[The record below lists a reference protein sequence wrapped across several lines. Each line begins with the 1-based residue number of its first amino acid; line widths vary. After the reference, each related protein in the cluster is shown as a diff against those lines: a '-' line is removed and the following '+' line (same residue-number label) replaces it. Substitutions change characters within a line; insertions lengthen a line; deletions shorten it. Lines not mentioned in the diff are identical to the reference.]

1 MAEGA
6 RLGGEAGAAKRLGD
20 GAGTPGESTDSQ
32 VDASAAGGAGAIGS
46 LVRLV
51 GRRRG
56 LAQFLPLMASLVA
69 VGVIFQILS
78 GLFLDPRNLG
88 NLFTEA
94 APLALVAVASTL
106 MIVMGEI
113 DLSLGSVAG
122 LIAAICA
129 DVMSHGAPWWV
140 AVAAALVGSL
150 LIGTLHG
157 LIVVFANVRSF
168 VVTLAGFLIWYG
180 VQLMI
185 LRPAGYIAVD
195 SPFMRSLA
203 TARLPSSFS
212 GTVVVVIGALWI
224 LGDIMTQRGRA
235 ARGALAFGLLTRL
248 CVIVLCILALLYLG
262 QGGGL
267 PIMSAI
273 VVAITACVWLAL
285 AQTAPGRH
293 LYAIGSNMFAAK
305 EHGVRVELVKFYGF
319 LATSFL
325 AGVAGLSLASY
336 TAGADNSTGT
346 GTLLLAGIG
355 ACVIGGVSLAGGRG
369 SVWGALGGALLLGGV
384 QNGLNLLN
392 LSIDLVYIVEGA
404 VVVAVLLVD
413 AAVRRQ
419 LLSR

>member
-1 MAEGA
+1 
-6 RLGGEAGAAKRLGD
+6 
-20 GAGTPGESTDSQ
+20 
-32 VDASAAGGAGAIGS
+32 
-46 LVRLV
+46 
-51 GRRRG
+51 
-56 LAQFLPLMASLVA
+56 
-69 VGVIFQILS
+69 
-78 GLFLDPRNLG
+78 
-88 NLFTEA
+88 
-94 APLALVAVASTL
+94 

-212 GTVVVVIGALWI
+212 VSVVVVIGALWI
-224 LGDIMTQRGRA
+224 LGEAMTQGGRVT
-235 ARGALAFGLLTRL
+235 RGAVAFGLLTRL
-248 CVIVLCILALLYLG
+248 CIIVLCILALLYLAE
-262 QGGGL
+262 GGGL

-273 VVAITACVWLAL
+273 VVAITACVLACAL
-285 AQTAPGRH
+285 PRRAARAPSLCDRQQPVGREGARRARRAH
-293 LYAIGSNMFAAK
+293 Q
-305 EHGVRVELVKFYGF
+305 VLVVS

-325 AGVAGLSLASY
+325 AGVAGLALASY

-355 ACVIGGVSLAGGRG
+355 ACVIDGVSLAGGRG
-369 SVWGALGGALLLGGV
+369 SVWGALGGSLLLGGV

-404 VVVAVLLVD
+404 VVVVVLLVD
-413 AAVRRQ
+413 ADGAPAGAQRRN
-419 LLSR
+419 LPVHRVSSERLWCEPR

>member
-1 MAEGA
+1 M
-6 RLGGEAGAAKRLGD
+6 
-20 GAGTPGESTDSQ
+20 
-32 VDASAAGGAGAIGS
+32 GS
-46 LVRLV
+46 LGQVIAL
-51 GRRRG
+51 RRG
-56 LAQFLPLMASLVA
+56 VAQFLPLMASLVA

-88 NLFTEA
+88 NLFIEA

-122 LIAAICA
+122 VTAAICA
-129 DVMSHGAPWWV
+129 GVMSHGAPWWV
-140 AVAAALVGSL
+140 AVGASLICAL

-185 LRPAGYIAVD
+185 LRPAGYIAVN

-203 TARLPSSFS
+203 TARVPSSFS
-212 GTVVVVIGALWI
+212 VTVIVLVGALWI
-224 LGDIMTQRGRA
+224 LGEVMTAPVRAGRG
-235 ARGALAFGLLTRL
+235 GVFGLVTRL
-248 CVIVLCILALLYLG
+248 CVIASSILALLYLG
-262 QGGGL
+262 QSGGIPG
-267 PIMSAI
+267 MSAI
-273 VVAITACVWLAL
+273 VVAITAFVWVAL
-285 AQTAPGRH
+285 VKTAPGRH
-293 LYAIGSNMFAAK
+293 LYAIGSNMLAAK

-325 AGVAGLSLASY
+325 AGVAGLILASY

-413 AAVRRQ
+413 AAAITRR
-419 LLSR
+419 LGR

>member
-1 MAEGA
+1 MAGRTPIGDKASAGDRLGWEAEAGTGAALSAGRSLGATGSIA
-6 RLGGEAGAAKRLGD
+6 RLIA
-20 GAGTPGESTDSQ
+20 
-32 VDASAAGGAGAIGS
+32 
-46 LVRLV
+46 
-51 GRRRG
+51 RRRDV
-56 LAQFLPLMASLVA
+56 AQFLPLMASLVA

-94 APLALVAVASTL
+94 SPLALVAVASTL
-106 MIVMGEI
+106 MIVIGEI

-122 LIAAICA
+122 LVASICA
-129 DVMSHGAPWWV
+129 AVMSHGAPWWV
-140 AVAAALVGSL
+140 AVAAALVCAL

-180 VQLMI
+180 LQLMI

-195 SPFMRSLA
+195 SPFMRSVA

-212 GTVVVVIGALWI
+212 VTAVFILGALWI
-224 LGDIMTQRGRA
+224 LSDALTQRAGF
-235 ARGALAFGLLTRL
+235 ARNALGLATRL
-248 CVIVLCILALLYLG
+248 LIVALIVLALLYLG
-262 QGGGL
+262 EGGGL
-267 PIMSAI
+267 PVMSAI

-285 AQTAPGRH
+285 AKTAPGRH
-293 LYAIGSNMFAAK
+293 LYAIGSNMLAAK
-305 EHGVRVELVKFYGF
+305 EHGVRVELIKFYGF

-325 AGVAGLSLASY
+325 AGAAGLALASY

-419 LLSR
+419 LLRR

>member
-6 RLGGEAGAAKRLGD
+6 RIGGEAGATDRLAQGPGSIGEPVD
-20 GAGTPGESTDSQ
+20 PQGAVSATHG
-32 VDASAAGGAGAIGS
+32 ASALGS
-46 LVRLV
+46 LARLIA
-51 GRRRG
+51 RRRG
-56 LAQFLPLMASLVA
+56 IAQFLPLMASLVA

-88 NLFTEA
+88 NLFIEA

-122 LIAAICA
+122 LTAAICA
-129 DVMSHGAPWWV
+129 CVMSHGASWWV
-140 AVAAALVGSL
+140 AVGAALICAL

-157 LIVVFANVRSF
+157 LVVVFANVRSF

-212 GTVVVVIGALWI
+212 VTVVVVIGALWI
-224 LGDIMTQRGRA
+224 FSGVMTQRVRA
-235 ARGALAFGLLTRL
+235 GRGAGALGFVVRL
-248 CVIVLCILALLYLG
+248 CVIALNILALLYLG
-262 QGGGL
+262 QSGGI
-267 PIMSAI
+267 PVMSAI
-273 VVAITACVWLAL
+273 VVAITACVSLAL
-285 AQTAPGRH
+285 SKTAPGRH
-293 LYAIGSNMFAAK
+293 LYAIGSNMLAAK
-305 EHGVRVELVKFYGF
+305 EHGMRVELIKFYGF

-325 AGVAGLSLASY
+325 AGVAGLALASY

-419 LLSR
+419 LLAR

>member
-1 MAEGA
+1 M
-6 RLGGEAGAAKRLGD
+6 GGEASDVSDRLAQGRRGGDAA
-20 GAGTPGESTDSQ
+20 T
-32 VDASAAGGAGAIGS
+32 SAQAPAPTAGGAGAFGS
-46 LVRLV
+46 LSRFIS
-51 GRRRG
+51 RRRG

-69 VGVIFQILS
+69 VGVTFQILS

-94 APLALVAVASTL
+94 SPLALVAVASTL

-122 LIAAICA
+122 LIAAVCA

-140 AVAAALVGSL
+140 AVAAALVCAL

-203 TARLPSSFS
+203 TGRLPSSIS
-212 GTVVVVIGALWI
+212 IPLIVIFGALWI
-224 LGDIMTQRGRA
+224 LANALSGRPQ
-235 ARGALAFGLLTRL
+235 ARGVAGAYGLAIRL
-248 CVIVLCILALLYLG
+248 CVIVLSILVILYLG
-262 QGGGL
+262 RGGGL
-267 PIMSAI
+267 PVMSAI
-273 VVAITACVWLAL
+273 VVAITACVGLAL
-285 AQTAPGRH
+285 VKTAPGRH
-293 LYAIGSNMFAAK
+293 LYAIGSNILAAK
-305 EHGVRVELVKFYGF
+305 EHGVRVELIKFYGF

-325 AGVAGLSLASY
+325 AGVAGLALASY

-392 LSIDLVYIVEGA
+392 LSIDLLYIVEGA

-413 AAVRRQ
+413 AGVRRQ
-419 LLSR
+419 LLAR

>member
-1 MAEGA
+1 MTEGA
-6 RLGGEAGAAKRLGD
+6 RMGGEAGAANRLGEEARAA
-20 GAGTPGESTDSQ
+20 AGDSA
-32 VDASAAGGAGAIGS
+32 DAGVSGAGGAGVIGS
-46 LVRLV
+46 LVRLI

-122 LIAAICA
+122 LTAAICA

-140 AVAAALVGSL
+140 AVSAALACSL

-203 TARLPSSFS
+203 TARMPSSFS
-212 GTVVVVIGALWI
+212 VTIVVAIGALWI
-224 LGDIMTQRGRA
+224 LGGAMTHRA
-235 ARGALAFGLLTRL
+235 TRGAVAFGLLTRL

-262 QGGGL
+262 EGGGL

-293 LYAIGSNMFAAK
+293 LYAIGSNLLAAK
-305 EHGVRVELVKFYGF
+305 EHGVRVELIKFCGF

-325 AGVAGLSLASY
+325 AGVAGLALASY